1 MVQCLCVVFV
11 SSKDMVA
18 PEYFETPIE
27 SGGVIFGLGQLVR
40 GKDELGEVDEIETM
54 LILSFGSD
62 WVFAAVCNL
71 FEKIAG
77 QELTGV
83 HFVDNIEQPAEEV

>member
-1 MVQCLCVVFV
+1 
-11 SSKDMVA
+11 MVA
-18 PEYFETPIE
+18 PEYFETPLE
-27 SGGVIFGLGQLVR
+27 SGGVIFGLDQLVR

-62 WVFAAVCNL
+62 WVFAAACNL